1 MENIRGAKTLRKE
14 CSVCSL
20 FNFQEWLHAR
30 IQCGRLPCRTA
41 KPEPNDAAGA

>member
-20 FNFQEWLHAR
+20 FNFQEWLRAR
-30 IQCGRLPCRTA
+30 ILCGRLPCRLFM
-41 KPEPNDAAGA
+41 PEPDDAAGA